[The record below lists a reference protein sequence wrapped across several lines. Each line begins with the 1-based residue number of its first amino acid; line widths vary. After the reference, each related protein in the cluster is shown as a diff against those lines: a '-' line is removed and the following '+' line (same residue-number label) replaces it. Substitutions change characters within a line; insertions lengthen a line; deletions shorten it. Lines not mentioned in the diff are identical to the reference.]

1 MKKIISFLIASAIM
15 IFMGFGTV
23 YADEIS
29 RISDISGRLPDIE
42 INRLDK
48 ILDDFSEKTGFNT
61 AVVITDNL
69 NGKNASE
76 YAEDFFNDNYKDYP
90 NSIILLINYDTNNDI
105 IYPTGKAKKYYT
117 ADIQKKVLSEN
128 IENHIAQGHIS
139 DAVTAFAENSVEI
152 FSMEIIEDSGVEDIP
167 DEENSENYYLFL
179 IIFGVLSGVIVGII
193 LGIYIKNRY
202 KRPDCEFAVS
212 NYQCRNKI
220 AFDVREDKFRR
231 EYVNK
236 GDVPQQ

>member
-1 MKKIISFLIASAIM
+1 MKKIISFLIISVIM
-15 IFMGFGTV
+15 VFMKSGTV

-42 INRLDK
+42 INRLDE
-48 ILDDFSEKTGFNT
+48 ILDDTSEKTGFNT

-105 IYPTGKAKKYYT
+105 IYPTGTAERYYT
-117 ADIQKKVLSEN
+117 DDIQKKVLSEN
-128 IENHIAQGHIS
+128 IENYIAQGHIS
-139 DAVTAFAENSVEI
+139 EAVTAFAENSVEI
-152 FSMEIIEDSGVEDIP
+152 FSMELPEQNESTEVP
-167 DEENSENYYLFL
+167 KEEKSENYILFL
-179 IIFGVLSGVIVGII
+179 VIFGVLSGVIVGII
-193 LGIYIKNRY
+193 LGVYIKNLY

-212 NYQCRNKI
+212 NYQCRHKI
-220 AFDVREDKFRR
+220 AFDVKEDKFRR
-231 EYVNK
+231 EYVSK
-236 GDVPQQ
+236 GEFPQ